1 MSKVISISNHKGG
14 GIYKIQSII
23 KPERYYIGSAINIGS
38 RLKTH
43 FKALRN
49 NLHHSDKLQN
59 HYNKYGAED
68 LQLFI
73 LLECNKEELLKE
85 EQYFIDSL
93 TPYFNICRVA
103 GSPLGVIRSEET
115 KKKLSESLKGRTSG
129 FKGKQHS
136 EDVKQRLRDVNTG
149 KKLSKEAKEKL
160 SKWSKGKL
168 KPDEVKNRMSEAKK
182 LQTYETKLKISE
194 AKKGKPLTK
203 EHRQKLSESLK
214 GRTSPNKGRKLTE
227 EHKEKISISKKLSYV
242 KSRVISI
249 SNHKGGVGKTTSAIN
264 IGAGLNRLGK
274 KILLIDLDPQANL
287 SQSLGLID
295 QERNIY
301 GALRGEYKLQPIEI
315 LKGLDIIP
323 STLDLSGAEVEM
335 SGEAGR
341 EYILRE
347 LIEPIRASYD
357 YILIDSPPSLG
368 LLTINSFTASD
379 EVFIPLQA
387 QYLALQGL
395 TKLLEVI
402 DKIKKR
408 LNKELR
414 VGGVF
419 ITQYDSRKVLNRDV
433 VATIEAHFKDEVF
446 KTRVR
451 DNIALAE
458 APAQGVD
465 IFRYNPKSYGA
476 EDYLSLSKEI
486 LKRK

>member
-1 MSKVISISNHKGG
+1 MSK
-14 GIYKIQSII
+14 
-23 KPERYYIGSAINIGS
+23 
-38 RLKTH
+38 
-43 FKALRN
+43 
-49 NLHHSDKLQN
+49 
-59 HYNKYGAED
+59 
-68 LQLFI
+68 
-73 LLECNKEELLKE
+73 
-85 EQYFIDSL
+85 
-93 TPYFNICRVA
+93 
-103 GSPLGVIRSEET
+103 
-115 KKKLSESLKGRTSG
+115 
-129 FKGKQHS
+129 
-136 EDVKQRLRDVNTG
+136 
-149 KKLSKEAKEKL
+149 
-160 SKWSKGKL
+160 
-168 KPDEVKNRMSEAKK
+168 
-182 LQTYETKLKISE
+182 
-194 AKKGKPLTK
+194 
-203 EHRQKLSESLK
+203 
-214 GRTSPNKGRKLTE
+214 
-227 EHKEKISISKKLSYV
+227 
-242 KSRVISI
+242 VISI

-264 IGAGLNRLGK
+264 IGAGLNKLGK

-287 SQSLGLID
+287 SQSLGLIEP
-295 QERNIY
+295 ERNIY
-301 GALRGEYKLQPIEI
+301 GALRGEYKLQPTEI
-315 LKGLDIIP
+315 LKGLDVIP

-347 LIEPIRASYD
+347 LIEPIRSSYD

-379 EVFIPLQA
+379 LIFIPLQA

-458 APAQGVD
+458 APAKGVD